1 MDEKLFDAQFL
12 RKLEYLKI
20 VSRRLHRGERRGD
33 HETYRRGTSLEFADY
48 RSYQSGDDFRYIDW
62 NIYSRLDRLL
72 VKLFTAEEDL
82 TLQILLDTSRSMSFG
97 NPPKSDYARRIAA
110 ALGYIALANLDRV
123 GVVTFNSDLG
133 DQLPAH
139 RSRRH
144 IFALFDYLSRVRCE
158 GETGFNRS
166 LASFSLRA
174 GRGGRERA
182 AAPAAGGPTVG
193 PGGASTGAAAGTP
206 AVVVVI
212 SDLLDENGFEEG
224 LKALLYRSKDVVLI
238 QVLDV
243 DEIDP
248 RLGGAYRLI
257 DSENGAVKRVTVDS
271 AILEIYR
278 RKVDD
283 FFRGIE
289 DFCLTHGIEYLRTN
303 NQVPVEDLVLKYLRQ
318 GMHLH

>member
-1 MDEKLFDAQFL
+1 
-12 RKLEYLKI
+12 
-20 VSRRLHRGERRGD
+20 
-33 HETYRRGTSLEFADY
+33 
-48 RSYQSGDDFRYIDW
+48 
-62 NIYSRLDRLL
+62 

-97 NPPKSDYARRIAA
+97 SPPKSDYARRIAA

-123 GVVTFNSDLG
+123 GVATFDSDLG

-144 IFALFDYLSRVRCE
+144 IFALFDYLSRVRSE

-166 LASFSLRA
+166 LKSFSLRA
-174 GRGGRERA
+174 GRGSRERRGGTA
-182 AAPAAGGPTVG
+182 AAGDRAVGASAAAGASAVG
-193 PGGASTGAAAGTP
+193 SGGGSSGAAAAP

-212 SDLLDENGFEEG
+212 SDLLDESGFEEG
-224 LKALLYRSKDVVLI
+224 LKALLYASKDVVLI

-248 RLGGAYRLI
+248 QLGGAYRLI
-257 DSENGAVKRVTVDS
+257 DSESGAVKRVTVDS

-289 DFCLTHGIEYLRTN
+289 DFCLAHGIEYLRTN